1 MSKKISTLA
10 AGNLV
15 KLNENGAAKKFI
27 FLEHNHYGKGEVT
40 LFRKDT
46 AGFRAFAPSDGS
58 SYNVYNGCSLDDF
71 CNVEFVGRL
80 DPVIQACLIPVPIP
94 TIRGHVYGEWD
105 ATVQTIYRRG
115 FSLSCTEVGLSGA
128 GTEGKKFSY
137 FSSNANRIA
146 YHDETTKA
154 VSWWL
159 RSSSSGGYRYAFF
172 VYADGSVSSDRAY
185 YAYCC
190 ARPALALSSEI
201 LVSDSPD
208 SSGCYTIEDAVIA
221 GEQYQKVNGVWR
233 RMC

>member
-1 MSKKISTLA
+1 M
-10 AGNLV
+10 
-15 KLNENGAAKKFI
+15 
-27 FLEHNHYGKGEVT
+27 
-40 LFRKDT
+40 
-46 AGFRAFAPSDGS
+46 
-58 SYNVYNGCSLDDF
+58 
-71 CNVEFVGRL
+71 EFVGRL

-105 ATVQTIYRRG
+105 STVQTLYRRG

-154 VSWWL
+154 VYWWS
-159 RSSSSGGYRYAFF
+159 RSSYSGNCGFAWS
-172 VYADGSVSSDRAY
+172 VITSGVADYDYVCNASD
-185 YAYCC
+185 C

>member
-1 MSKKISTLA
+1 M
-10 AGNLV
+10 

-40 LFRKDT
+40 LLRKDT

-71 CNVEFVGRL
+71 CNVEFIGRL
-80 DPVIQACLIPVPIP
+80 DPVIQACLIAVPIP
-94 TIRGHVYGEWD
+94 TIRGHVQGTWD
-105 ATVQTIYRRG
+105 ATVQTLQRRG

-137 FSSNANRIA
+137 FGSDANRIA
-146 YHDETTKA
+146 YHDETTTA
-154 VSWWL
+154 VYWWL
-159 RSSSSGGYRYAFF
+159 RSSRSSG
-172 VYADGSVSSDRAY
+172 DGAY
-185 YAYCC
+185 YAHSGGSLSYNRVYRAYRC
-190 ARPALALSSEI
+190 ARPALALSSEL

>member
-1 MSKKISTLA
+1 M
-10 AGNLV
+10 

-27 FLEHNHYGKGEVT
+27 FLQHNHYGKGEVT
-40 LFRKDT
+40 LLRKDT
-46 AGFRAFAPSDGS
+46 AGFRAFAPGS
-58 SYNVYNGCSLDDF
+58 SCYNVYNGASLDDF
-71 CNVEFVGRL
+71 CNVEFIGRL
-80 DPVIQACLIPVPIP
+80 DPVIQACLIAVPIP
-94 TIRGHVYGEWD
+94 TIRGHVNGTWD
-105 ATVQTIYRRG
+105 ATVQTLQRRG

-128 GTEGKKFSY
+128 GTEGSAFSY

-146 YHDETTKA
+146 YHDETTTA

-159 RSSSSGGYRYAFF
+159 RSSSSNGDRYAYY
-172 VYADGSVSSDRAY
+172 VNTDGSLHYDYAY
-185 YAYCC
+185 YAYYC

>member
-1 MSKKISTLA
+1 M
-10 AGNLV
+10 
-15 KLNENGAAKKFI
+15 KLNENGVAKKFI

-46 AGFRAFAPSDGS
+46 AGFRAFAPGS
-58 SYNVYNGCSLDDF
+58 SCYNVYNGASLDDF
-71 CNVEFVGRL
+71 CNVEFIGRL
-80 DPVIQACLIPVPIP
+80 DPVIQACLIAVPIP
-94 TIRGHVYGEWD
+94 TIRGHVNGTWD
-105 ATVQTIYRRG
+105 ATVQTLQRRG

-146 YHDETTKA
+146 YHDETTTE
-154 VSWWL
+154 VYWWL
-159 RSSSSGGYRYAFF
+159 RSSCSGNYDYAFS
-172 VYADGSVSSDRAY
+172 VNSDGSLYNRDRAY
-185 YAYCC
+185 NAGSC
-190 ARPALALSSEI
+190 ARPALALSSEL

>member
-1 MSKKISTLA
+1 M
-10 AGNLV
+10 

-27 FLEHNHYGKGEVT
+27 FLQHNHYGKGEVT
-40 LFRKDT
+40 LLRKDS
-46 AGFRAFAPSDGS
+46 AGFRAFAPGSS

-71 CNVEFVGRL
+71 CNVEFIGRL
-80 DPVIQACLIPVPIP
+80 DPVIRACLIDVPIP
-94 TIRGHVYGEWD
+94 TIRGHVNGTWD
-105 ATVQTIYRRG
+105 ATVQTLYRKG
-115 FSLSCTEVGLSGA
+115 FSLSGTEVGSGGS
-128 GTEGKKFSY
+128 GTEGTKFSY
-137 FSSNANRIA
+137 FGSNANRIA
-146 YHDETTKA
+146 YHDETTTA

-159 RSSSSGGYRYAFF
+159 RSSYSSNNTYAYGVTADGGVNGDRYA
-172 VYADGSVSSDRAY
+172 YNSYR
-185 YAYCC
+185 C

>member
-27 FLEHNHYGKGEVT
+27 FLQHNHYGKGEVT
-40 LFRKDT
+40 LLRKDS
-46 AGFRAFAPSDGS
+46 AGFRAFAPGSS

-71 CNVEFVGRL
+71 CNVEFIGRL
-80 DPVIQACLIPVPIP
+80 DPVIRACLIDVPIP
-94 TIRGHVYGEWD
+94 TIRGHVNGTWD
-105 ATVQTIYRRG
+105 ATVQTLYRKG
-115 FSLSCTEVGLSGA
+115 FSLSGTEVGSGGS
-128 GTEGKKFSY
+128 GTEGTKFSY
-137 FSSNANRIA
+137 FGSNANRIA
-146 YHDETTKA
+146 YHDETTTA
-154 VSWWL
+154 VFWWL
-159 RSSSSGGYRYAFF
+159 RSSLSSSNDNAYIVGT
-172 VYADGSVSSDRAY
+172 DGSVYDN
-185 YAYCC
+185 YACYANRC

>member
-27 FLEHNHYGKGEVT
+27 FLQHNHYGQGEVT
-40 LFRKDT
+40 LLRKDT
-46 AGFRAFAPSDGS
+46 AGFRAFAPGSS
-58 SYNVYNGCSLDDF
+58 SYNVYNGADLDDF
-71 CNVEFVGRL
+71 CNVVFPGRL
-80 DPVIQACLIPVPIP
+80 DPVIRACLVDVPLP
-94 TIRGHVYGEWD
+94 TIRGHVQGTWD
-105 ATVQTIYRRG
+105 ATVQTLRRRG
-115 FSLSCTEVGLSGA
+115 FSLSMTELGLSGS
-128 GTEGKKFSY
+128 GTEGTKFNY
-137 FSSNANRIA
+137 FGSNANRIA
-146 YHDETTKA
+146 YHDETSTA
-154 VSWWL
+154 VYWWS
-159 RSSSSGGYRYAFF
+159 RSPYSGDYSRAWYVNASG
-172 VYADGSVSSDRAY
+172 VADY
-185 YAYCC
+185 IYAYLASVC

>member
-27 FLEHNHYGKGEVT
+27 FLQHNHYGKGEVT
-40 LFRKDT
+40 LLRKDS
-46 AGFRAFAPSDGS
+46 AGFRAFAPGSS

-71 CNVEFVGRL
+71 CNVEFIGRL
-80 DPVIQACLIPVPIP
+80 DPVIRACLIDVPIP
-94 TIRGHVYGEWD
+94 TIRGHVNGTWD
-105 ATVQTIYRRG
+105 ATVQTLYRKG
-115 FSLSCTEVGLSGA
+115 FSLSGTEVGSGGS
-128 GTEGKKFSY
+128 GTEGTKFSY
-137 FSSNANRIA
+137 FGSNANRIA
-146 YHDETTKA
+146 YHDETTTA
-154 VSWWL
+154 VVWWL
-159 RSSSSGGYRYAFF
+159 RSSYSSRNDGAYR
-172 VYADGSVSSDRAY
+172 VSTDGSVSDRYACYAY
-185 YAYCC
+185 YC

>member
-1 MSKKISTLA
+1 M
-10 AGNLV
+10 
-15 KLNENGAAKKFI
+15 KLNENGVAKKFI

-46 AGFRAFAPSDGS
+46 AGFRAFAPGS
-58 SYNVYNGCSLDDF
+58 SCYNVYNGASLDDF
-71 CNVEFVGRL
+71 CNVEFIGRL
-80 DPVIQACLIPVPIP
+80 DPVIQACLIAVPIP
-94 TIRGHVYGEWD
+94 TIRGHVNGTWD
-105 ATVQTIYRRG
+105 ATVQTLQRRG

-137 FSSNANRIA
+137 FGSNANRIA
-146 YHDETTKA
+146 YHDETTTA
-154 VSWWL
+154 VYWWL
-159 RSSSSGGYRYAFF
+159 RSSYSGLSYAAYY
-172 VYADGSVSSDRAY
+172 VAPDGSLTSSSAFSAY
-185 YAYCC
+185 SC
-190 ARPALALSSEI
+190 ARPALALSSEL

>member
-27 FLEHNHYGKGEVT
+27 FLQHNHYGKGEVT
-40 LFRKDT
+40 LLRKDS
-46 AGFRAFAPSDGS
+46 AGFRAFAPGSS

-71 CNVEFVGRL
+71 CNVEFIGRL
-80 DPVIQACLIPVPIP
+80 DPVIRACLIDVPIP
-94 TIRGHVYGEWD
+94 TIRGHVNGTWD
-105 ATVQTIYRRG
+105 ATVQTLYRKG
-115 FSLSCTEVGLSGA
+115 FSLSGTEVGSGGS
-128 GTEGKKFSY
+128 GTEGTKFSY
-137 FSSNANRIA
+137 FGSNANRIA
-146 YHDETTKA
+146 YHDETTTA
-154 VSWWL
+154 VLWWL
-159 RSSSSGGYRYAFF
+159 RSSYSG
-172 VYADGSVSSDRAY
+172 SDYSAY
-185 YAYCC
+185 YVTAAGGVSLNPAYLASFC

>member
-1 MSKKISTLA
+1 M
-10 AGNLV
+10 
-15 KLNENGAAKKFI
+15 KLNENGVAKKFI

-46 AGFRAFAPSDGS
+46 AGFRAFAPGS
-58 SYNVYNGCSLDDF
+58 SCYNVYNGASLDDF
-71 CNVEFVGRL
+71 CNVEFIGRL
-80 DPVIQACLIPVPIP
+80 DPVIQACLIAVPIP
-94 TIRGHVYGEWD
+94 TIRGHVNGTWD
-105 ATVQTIYRRG
+105 ATVQTLQRRG

-146 YHDETTKA
+146 YHDETTTE
-154 VSWWL
+154 VHWWL
-159 RSSSSGGYRYAFF
+159 RSSFSDYDYDAYRVDSVGSLGYR
-172 VYADGSVSSDRAY
+172 SAY
-185 YAYCC
+185 YANYC
-190 ARPALALSSEI
+190 ARPALALSSEL

>member
-27 FLEHNHYGKGEVT
+27 FLQHNHYGKGEVT
-40 LFRKDT
+40 LLRKDS
-46 AGFRAFAPSDGS
+46 AGFRAFAPGSS

-71 CNVEFVGRL
+71 CNVEFIGRL
-80 DPVIQACLIPVPIP
+80 DPVIRACLIDVPIP
-94 TIRGHVYGEWD
+94 TIRGHVNGTWD
-105 ATVQTIYRRG
+105 ATVQTLYRKG
-115 FSLSCTEVGLSGA
+115 FSLSGTEVGSG
-128 GTEGKKFSY
+128 GS
-137 FSSNANRIA
+137 RIA
-146 YHDETTKA
+146 YHDETTTA
-154 VSWWL
+154 VVWWL
-159 RSSSSGGYRYAFF
+159 RSSYSSSYSVAYS
-172 VYADGSVSSDRAY
+172 VNADGSVHGDSAY
-185 YAYCC
+185 YAYSC

>member
-1 MSKKISTLA
+1 M
-10 AGNLV
+10 

-40 LFRKDT
+40 LLRKDT
-46 AGFRAFAPSDGS
+46 AGFRAFAPSDGG

-71 CNVEFVGRL
+71 CNVEFIGRL
-80 DPVIQACLIPVPIP
+80 DPVIQACLIAVPIP
-94 TIRGHVYGEWD
+94 TIRGHVQGTWD
-105 ATVQTIYRRG
+105 ATVQTLQRRG

-137 FSSNANRIA
+137 FGSDANRIA
-146 YHDETTKA
+146 YHDETTTA
-154 VSWWL
+154 VNWWL
-159 RSSSSGGYRYAFF
+159 RSSFSSRN
-172 VYADGSVSSDRAY
+172 Y
-185 YAYCC
+185 YAYDVRTDGSLNFNSVLYADRC
-190 ARPALALSSEI
+190 ARPALALSSEL

>member
-27 FLEHNHYGKGEVT
+27 FLQHNHYGKGEVT
-40 LFRKDT
+40 LLRKDS
-46 AGFRAFAPSDGS
+46 AGFRAFAPGSS

-105 ATVQTIYRRG
+105 STVQTLYRRG

-137 FSSNANRIA
+137 FSSNANRIT

-159 RSSSSGGYRYAFF
+159 RSSDSSGGN
-172 VYADGSVSSDRAY
+172 YADYVSTDGGVTYDHAY
-185 YAYCC
+185 HADLC

>member
-1 MSKKISTLA
+1 M
-10 AGNLV
+10 
-15 KLNENGAAKKFI
+15 KLNENGVAKKFI

-46 AGFRAFAPSDGS
+46 AGFRAFAPGS
-58 SYNVYNGCSLDDF
+58 SCYNVYNGASLDDF
-71 CNVEFVGRL
+71 CNVEFIGRL
-80 DPVIQACLIPVPIP
+80 DPVIQACLIAVPIP
-94 TIRGHVYGEWD
+94 TIRGHVNGTWD
-105 ATVQTIYRRG
+105 ATVQTLQRRG

-137 FSSNANRIA
+137 FGSNANRIA
-146 YHDETTKA
+146 YHDETTTA
-154 VSWWL
+154 VRWWL
-159 RSSSSGGYRYAFF
+159 RSSDSGDNDDAYY
-172 VYADGSVSSDRAY
+172 VTADGSLRNYFAY
-185 YAYCC
+185 LADYC
-190 ARPALALSSEI
+190 ARPALALSSEL

>member
-1 MSKKISTLA
+1 M
-10 AGNLV
+10 

-27 FLEHNHYGKGEVT
+27 FLQHNHYGKGEVT
-40 LFRKDT
+40 LLRKDT
-46 AGFRAFAPSDGS
+46 AGFRAFAPGS
-58 SYNVYNGCSLDDF
+58 SCYNVYNGASLDDF
-71 CNVEFVGRL
+71 CNVEFIGRL
-80 DPVIQACLIPVPIP
+80 DPVIQACLIAVPIP
-94 TIRGHVYGEWD
+94 TIRGHVQGTWD
-105 ATVQTIYRRG
+105 ATVQTLQRRG
-115 FSLSCTEVGLSGA
+115 FSLSCTEVGLSGE
-128 GTEGKKFSY
+128 GTEGTKFNY

-146 YHDETTKA
+146 YHDETTTA

-159 RSSSSGGYRYAFF
+159 RSSLSDGYNSAYRVYTGGSLYSDYAFI
-172 VYADGSVSSDRAY
+172 ADS
-185 YAYCC
+185 C

>member
-27 FLEHNHYGKGEVT
+27 FLQHNHYGKGEVT
-40 LFRKDT
+40 LLRKDS
-46 AGFRAFAPSDGS
+46 AGFRAFAPGSS

-71 CNVEFVGRL
+71 CNVEFIGRL
-80 DPVIQACLIPVPIP
+80 DPVIRACLIDVPIP
-94 TIRGHVYGEWD
+94 TIRGHVNGTWD
-105 ATVQTIYRRG
+105 ATVQTLYRKG
-115 FSLSCTEVGLSGA
+115 FSLSGTEVGSGGS
-128 GTEGKKFSY
+128 GTEGTKFSY
-137 FSSNANRIA
+137 FGSNANRIA
-146 YHDETTKA
+146 YHDETTTA
-154 VSWWL
+154 VYWWL
-159 RSSSSGGYRYAFF
+159 RSSSSSGINLAYYVNTG
-172 VYADGSVSSDRAY
+172 GSVYDYIAY
-185 YAYCC
+185 NANYCP
-190 ARPALALSSEI
+190 RPALALSSEI

>member
-1 MSKKISTLA
+1 M
-10 AGNLV
+10 

-40 LFRKDT
+40 LLRKDT

-71 CNVEFVGRL
+71 CNVEFIGRL
-80 DPVIQACLIPVPIP
+80 DPVIQACLIAVPIP
-94 TIRGHVYGEWD
+94 TIRGHVQGTWD
-105 ATVQTIYRRG
+105 ATVQTLQRRG

-137 FSSNANRIA
+137 FGSDANRIA
-146 YHDETTKA
+146 YHDETTTA
-154 VSWWL
+154 VYWWL
-159 RSSSSGGYRYAFF
+159 RSSYSSDFYNRAYF
-172 VYADGSVSSDRAY
+172 VYAVGSLRNDDVYRADS
-185 YAYCC
+185 C
-190 ARPALALSSEI
+190 ARPALALSSEL